1 MNISE
6 SFSISFV
13 NLKSNKVRAF
23 LSMLGIIIG
32 IAAVIIVVAITNGAK
47 EEVLQ
52 SIGTEDSFIYVVNA
66 KYNEKTNR
74 QIELKTDDLEM
85 FKGLPFIKSV
95 LPKMY
100 KTFEVRTSKKHL
112 KRSISMIN
120 PSYLKTHRITL
131 LSGRNIN
138 DFDII
143 QRSRV
148 CLISKKL
155 ARILFESAS
164 PVGQTVSCGQAA
176 LNVVGIVEPFS
187 NQAMGEALMEDEESM
202 DPNDFLVPYTTALR
216 LESDIR
222 IDEISLYV
230 DKNYS
235 GNALQQIQ
243 SAIEK
248 NSKSMDD
255 YSIQDPKE
263 ILAQIEKQTALF
275 TTFLGAIASISLLVG
290 GVGIMNVM
298 LTSVA
303 ERTREIG
310 IRKALGAS
318 QKDILYQFVIEACVI
333 CTLGGVIG
341 IFLGVLVSYLLPWM
355 TNHKVSASIVGN
367 SLAIS
372 CLFSLVVGIVFGIFP
387 ALKGSKLSPA
397 EALRVE

>member
-1 MNISE
+1 
-6 SFSISFV
+6 
-13 NLKSNKVRAF
+13 
-23 LSMLGIIIG
+23 MLGIIIG

-85 FKGLPFIKSV
+85 FKGLLFIKSV
-95 LPKMY
+95 LPKIY
-100 KTFEVRTSKKHL
+100 KTFEVRTPKKHL
-112 KRSISMIN
+112 KRSIAMIN

-138 DFDII
+138 EFDVT

-155 ARILFESAS
+155 ARLLFETAT
-164 PVGQTVSCGQAA
+164 PVGQTVSLGQAA
-176 LNVVGIVEPFS
+176 LNVVGVVEPFS

-202 DPNDFLVPYTTALR
+202 DPNDLLVPYTTALR
-216 LESDIR
+216 LESDLR

-243 SAIEK
+243 SSIEK
-248 NSKSMDD
+248 NSKTMDD
-255 YSIQDPKE
+255 FSIQDPKE

-341 IFLGVLVSYLLPWM
+341 IFLGVVVSYLIPWM
-355 TNHKVSASIVGN
+355 TNHKISTSIVGN
-367 SLAIS
+367 SLAVS
-372 CLFSLVVGIVFGIFP
+372 FLFSLVVGIVFGIFP